1 LILNEKLGEGKMR
14 DAGKLDVRIVRKLE
28 ELEEL
33 EFDNDAIE

>member
-1 LILNEKLGEGKMR
+1 MR